1 MYSTPD
7 HKSQEGWDPAVALP
21 QGTRTDENVLSLVFR
36 DPPANP
42 VLRVRVAQKSGLHL
56 VGNTRARDGP
66 SWSSVLSGNKFTSIF
81 RIFFFFW
88 LAAFRS
94 QYCSHSESSRHPL
107 GPGAE
112 PLPVPHQED
121 GARELPSS
129 QCTEASGRCSSERE
143 NVRRRN

>member
-42 VLRVRVAQKSGLHL
+42 VLRVRVAQKLGLHL

-81 RIFFFFW
+81 RIFFF
-88 LAAFRS
+88 LAGSLQEPVLFPFRKF
-94 QYCSHSESSRHPL
+94 ETSSRS
-107 GPGAE
+107 GSRA
-112 PLPVPHQED
+112 
-121 GARELPSS
+121 APS
-129 QCTEASGRCSSERE
+129 TTP
-143 NVRRRN
+143 RRRGQGAAELSVHRSIWALF

>member
-42 VLRVRVAQKSGLHL
+42 VLRVRVAQKLGLHL

-81 RIFFFFW
+81 RIFFFFGW
-88 LAAFRS
+88 QPSGASIVPIQKVRDILQVREQSRS
-94 QYCSHSESSRHPL
+94 QYHTKKT
-107 GPGAE
+107 GPGSCRA
-112 PLPVPHQED
+112 LSAQKHL
-121 GARELPSS
+121 GAVLVE
-129 QCTEASGRCSSERE
+129 EKM
-143 NVRRRN
+143 